1 MLTYK
6 EEYINN
12 NIIKG
17 EWILVHSYIVNIKCM
32 KYITEHKQILPNK
45 FCFTDY
51 YYNIL
56 YKLKKYGLN
65 ETICFQT
72 DSPSTNE
79 WPLYLN
85 IYKYICCKINY
96 FINKKKIP
104 EEYTKIMVEELN
116 TIKKF
121 TINKKSFLS
130 IGAGIG
136 GLELLILKTFSDAHV
151 SFIEKNYVSNKIRYG
166 WDDLNREGYNDL
178 NLLDEFLKSNEIS
191 KKRYQIF
198 DFDKKIYPTNK
209 FDVLLSIYSL
219 DYQKEIGRGSFST
232 VYKGIDQN
240 NNEEVA
246 IKKINNKALSKMRNY
261 IDKEINLM
269 KKLDHKNIVK
279 LYDVLYDFNNTEE
292 VYLVLEYCSNGDLT
306 KFLDSNGIDEKL
318 AKNYLKQLSEGLKYL
333 KDNNISPVLI
343 PEL

>member
-1 MLTYK
+1 MNFFNLNRK
-6 EEYINN
+6 LAQLALLQRIELAD
-12 NIIKG
+12 KK
-17 EWILVHSYIVNIKCM
+17 LM
-32 KYITEHKQILPNK
+32 KKRKI
-45 FCFTDY
+45 F
-51 YYNIL
+51 
-56 YKLKKYGLN
+56 GR
-65 ETICFQT
+65 
-72 DSPSTNE
+72 
-79 WPLYLN
+79 YLFS
-85 IYKYICCKINY
+85 KIFSKY
-96 FINKKKIP
+96 FINTKKIS

-219 DYQKEIGRGSFST
+219 DY
-232 VYKGIDQN
+232 
-240 NNEEVA
+240 
-246 IKKINNKALSKMRNY
+246 
-261 IDKEINLM
+261 
-269 KKLDHKNIVK
+269 H
-279 LYDVLYDFNNTEE
+279 YDFE
-292 VYLVLEYCSNGDLT
+292 VYS
-306 KFLDSNGIDEKL
+306 
-318 AKNYLKQLSEGLKYL
+318 NYLKKVMTKDSILIFDTIRPKYFESVFERIEILKEDSNTVH
-333 KDNNISPVLI
+333 KSKRIACGVFK
-343 PEL
+343 